1 MDDSFHEMIVKARI
15 TSNDR
20 LKMAG
25 LVLLGLV
32 LLFLVILFGGYLGSL
47 SVLVLAALGYG
58 LFYLLRGFAREYE
71 YTITNGDLDIDLI
84 IAQRKRRR
92 VFSGLARTFD
102 SMEPME
108 KQPAASAQTEKA
120 GTFIDCRSSQS
131 HGVDYKIRTDYNGKP
146 VIVLFSP
153 DEKIVNQLKKY
164 NPGRIRLG

>member
-47 SVLVLAALGYG
+47 SVLVLAGLGYG

-92 VFSGLARTFD
+92 VFSGFARTFD
-102 SMEPME
+102 SMEPLE

-120 GTFIDCRSSQS
+120 GTVIDCRSSHP

>member
-1 MDDSFHEMIVKARI
+1 MDDSFHELIVKARM

-47 SVLVLAALGYG
+47 SVLALAGIGYG

-71 YTITNGDLDIDLI
+71 YTVTNGDLDIDLI

-92 VFSGLARTFD
+92 VFSGAARTFD
-102 SMEPME
+102 SMEPLD
-108 KQPAASAQTEKA
+108 KQPAGTGEKT
-120 GTFIDCRSSQS
+120 GTVIDCRSSHS
-131 HGVDYKIRTDYNGKP
+131 RGVDYKIRTDYKGKP
-146 VIVLFSP
+146 VIVLLSP
-153 DEKIVNQLKKY
+153 DEKILNQLRKY

>member
-47 SVLVLAALGYG
+47 SILVLAALGYG

-108 KQPAASAQTEKA
+108 KQPEA
-120 GTFIDCRSSQS
+120 GTVIDCRSSQS